1 MKRLL
6 ILVMITV
13 FTLVGCQSNDSQAK
27 STTTKTQNDET
38 SALRKVTV
46 VLDWT
51 PNTNHTGL
59 YVAKE
64 NGYFEQQGLDVEIIQ
79 PGDAGADQLVA
90 TGNAEFGVSYQESI
104 TFARTQDVPIVSIAA
119 VIQHNTSGF
128 ASPAAKNI
136 TSPKDFENRV
146 YGGWGSP
153 IEQAVLKTLMNT
165 ENADIEKLDI
175 VNAGDLDFFTM
186 ANKGIDFA
194 WIYYAWT
201 GIEAKL
207 RGEDINMV
215 YLTDY
220 SEKLDYYTPVLATN
234 ETMINDDPNTVKA
247 FVKAAS
253 QGYQFAIDN
262 PEEAAAIFSNAVPE
276 LDAELVL
283 ESQKWLSSKYQDDA
297 PRFGEQKLEVW
308 KNYADWLKE
317 NGVLEGEFNPEDAF
331 TNEFLPK
338 EGE

>member
-1 MKRLL
+1 MKRLFIL
-6 ILVMITV
+6 LVMAV
-13 FTLVGCQSNDSQAK
+13 FALAGCQSNKTQTNSTSNEQAK
-27 STTTKTQNDET
+27 ET
-38 SALRKVTV
+38 NELEKVNV

-64 NGYFEQQGLDVEIIQ
+64 NGYFAEQGLDVEIIL
-79 PGDAGADQLVA
+79 PGDAGADQLIA
-90 TGNAEFGVSYQESI
+90 SGKAEFGVSYQESI
-104 TFARTQDVPIVSIAA
+104 TLARTQDVPLVSIAA

-136 TSPKDFENRV
+136 LSPKDFENRV

-153 IEQAVLKTLMNT
+153 IEQAVLETLMNT
-165 ENADIEKLDI
+165 EKADIDKLEI
-175 VNAGDLDFFTM
+175 VNAGDADFFTM
-186 ANKGIDFA
+186 ANQGIDFA

-201 GIEAKL
+201 GIEAEL

-234 ETMINDDPNTVKA
+234 EKMVAEKPETVKA
-247 FVKAAS
+247 FVAAAS
-253 QGYQFAIDN
+253 KGYQFAIEK
-262 PEEAAAIFSNAVPE
+262 PEEAAGILTKAVPE

-283 ESQKWLSSKYQDDA
+283 ESQKWLADKYQDDA

-308 KNYADWLKE
+308 KNYAEWMKE
-317 NGVLEGEFNPEDAF
+317 NGVLEGDFDPKTAF

>member
-1 MKRLL
+1 MKRLFIL
-6 ILVMITV
+6 LVMAV
-13 FTLVGCQSNDSQAK
+13 FALAGCQSNEAQTNSTSNEQAK
-27 STTTKTQNDET
+27 ET
-38 SALRKVTV
+38 NELEKVTV

-64 NGYFEQQGLDVEIIQ
+64 NGYFAEQGLDVEIIQ

-90 TGNAEFGVSYQESI
+90 SGKAEFGVSYQESI
-104 TFARTQDVPIVSIAA
+104 TLARTQDVPLVSIAA

-136 TSPKDFENRV
+136 MSPKDFENRV

-153 IEQAVLKTLMNT
+153 IEQAVLETLMNT
-165 ENADIEKLDI
+165 EKADIDKLEI
-175 VNAGDLDFFTM
+175 VNAGDADFFTM
-186 ANKGIDFA
+186 ANQGIDFA

-201 GIEAKL
+201 GIEAEL

-234 ETMINDDPNTVKA
+234 EKMIAEKPETVKA
-247 FVKAAS
+247 FVAAAS
-253 QGYQFAIDN
+253 KGYQFAIEK
-262 PEEAAAIFSNAVPE
+262 PEEAAGILTKAVPE

-283 ESQKWLSSKYQDDA
+283 ESQKWLADKYQDDA

-308 KNYADWLKE
+308 KNYAEWMKE
-317 NGVLEGEFNPEDAF
+317 NGVLEGDFDPQKAF

>member
-1 MKRLL
+1 MKRLFIL
-6 ILVMITV
+6 LVMAV
-13 FTLVGCQSNDSQAK
+13 FALAGCQSNETQTNSTSNEQAK
-27 STTTKTQNDET
+27 ET
-38 SALRKVTV
+38 NELEKVTV

-64 NGYFEQQGLDVEIIQ
+64 NGYFAEQGLDVEIIQ

-90 TGNAEFGVSYQESI
+90 SGKAEFGVSYQESI
-104 TFARTQDVPIVSIAA
+104 TLARTQDVPLVSIAA

-136 TSPKDFENRV
+136 MSPKDFENRV

-153 IEQAVLKTLMNT
+153 IEQAVLETLMNT
-165 ENADIEKLDI
+165 EKADIDKLEI
-175 VNAGDLDFFTM
+175 VNAGDADFFTM
-186 ANKGIDFA
+186 ANQGIDFA

-201 GIEAKL
+201 GIEAEL

-220 SEKLDYYTPVLATN
+220 SDKLDYYTPVLATN
-234 ETMINDDPNTVKA
+234 EKMIAEKPETVKA
-247 FVKAAS
+247 FVAAAS
-253 QGYQFAIDN
+253 KGYQFAIEK
-262 PEEAAAIFSNAVPE
+262 PEEAAGILTKAVPE

-283 ESQKWLSSKYQDDA
+283 ESQKWLADKYQDDA

-308 KNYADWLKE
+308 KNYAEWMKE
-317 NGVLEGEFNPEDAF
+317 NGVLEGDFDPQKAF

>member
-27 STTTKTQNDET
+27 STSTKTQNDET

-262 PEEAAAIFSNAVPE
+262 PEEAAAILSNAVPE

>member
-1 MKRLL
+1 MKRLY
-6 ILVMITV
+6 ILVMIAV
-13 FTLVGCQSNDSQAK
+13 FLLSGCQSNEAQTG
-27 STTTKTQNDET
+27 STTTNKEAKTTD
-38 SALRKVTV
+38 ALEKVTV

-64 NGYFEQQGLDVEIIQ
+64 QGYFEEQGLDVEIIQ

-90 TGNAEFGVSYQESI
+90 SGNAEFGVSYQESI
-104 TFARTQDVPIVSIAA
+104 TLARTQDVPIVSIAA

-128 ASPAAKNI
+128 ASPGALNI
-136 TSPKDFENRV
+136 TSPKDFENHV

-153 IEQAVLKTLMNT
+153 IEEAVLETLMNT

-175 VNAGDLDFFTM
+175 VNAGNADFFTM
-186 ANKGIDFA
+186 ANQGIDFA

-201 GIEAKL
+201 GIEAEL
-207 RGEDINMV
+207 RGENINMV

-234 ETMINDDPNTVKA
+234 EKMIKDNPETVKA
-247 FVKAAS
+247 FVTAAS
-253 QGYQFAIDN
+253 QGYEFAIEH
-262 PEEAAAIFSNAVPE
+262 PEEAAEILSKAAPE

-283 ESQKWLSSKYQDDA
+283 ESQKWLADRYQDDA
-297 PRFGEQKLEVW
+297 PRFGEQSLEVW
-308 KNYADWLKE
+308 QNYADWMKE
-317 NGVLEGEFNPEDAF
+317 NGVLEGEFDPEAAF